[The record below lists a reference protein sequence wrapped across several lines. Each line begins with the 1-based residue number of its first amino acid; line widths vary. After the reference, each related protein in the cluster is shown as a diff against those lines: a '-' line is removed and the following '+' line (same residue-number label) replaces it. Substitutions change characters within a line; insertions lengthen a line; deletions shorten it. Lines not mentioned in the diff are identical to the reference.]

1 MSAASTVTAR
11 LESAFAR
18 IGAAMAARPLWVALV
33 ITALVTALRL
43 VDTVDSDVAWQLW
56 IAGRMHAG
64 AHLYRD
70 IIETNPPLWFWMAIP
85 IERITA
91 VLHLPIVEVLI
102 VAIGVLVALSLYVTD
117 RLLTG
122 LAPGRRAFVL
132 GYAALALMAMPWMHV
147 GQREQ
152 IVLIGAVPYAA
163 LIAVRSEKKSV
174 PLVLAALVGIGSG
187 LGFALKH
194 YFLIVPAL
202 LELWLF
208 TSDRKAWRPFRPEM
222 VAIVSVGAAY
232 AAAIFIFAPEW
243 LTKIVPLLRLAYGAT
258 GAPAFRYLFG
268 PFALSGLIIV
278 VLCASQH
285 KRLRS
290 APVAA
295 ALSVAAIGF
304 AAAYFIQAKGW
315 AYHAIPMLGCGTIAL
330 AYLLSQSTGLSGMV
344 RVLGPALLALP
355 LFLAADDEMHPSLPS
370 PDLLSAVSGLNRGDS
385 VGFLTTETAIPWS
398 ITLQRGYRYPS
409 RYMGYWMM
417 NAIIRNEHSTTP
429 DSRLTALGKEIVT
442 ETVEDFRCMPPKR
455 IVVWRP
461 RPGQHA
467 FDILPFFE
475 RDPEFVKLL
484 SHYRVRGRTS
494 LETYEQVSPLSSPT
508 STCRDLG

>member
-1 MSAASTVTAR
+1 
-11 LESAFAR
+11 
-18 IGAAMAARPLWVALV
+18 
-33 ITALVTALRL
+33 
-43 VDTVDSDVAWQLW
+43 
-56 IAGRMHAG
+56 
-64 AHLYRD
+64 
-70 IIETNPPLWFWMAIP
+70 
-85 IERITA
+85 
-91 VLHLPIVEVLI
+91 
-102 VAIGVLVALSLYVTD
+102 
-117 RLLTG
+117 
-122 LAPGRRAFVL
+122 
-132 GYAALALMAMPWMHV
+132 
-147 GQREQ
+147 
-152 IVLIGAVPYAA
+152 
-163 LIAVRSEKKSV
+163 
-174 PLVLAALVGIGSG
+174 
-187 LGFALKH
+187 
-194 YFLIVPAL
+194 
-202 LELWLF
+202 
-208 TSDRKAWRPFRPEM
+208 
-222 VAIVSVGAAY
+222 
-232 AAAIFIFAPEW
+232 
-243 LTKIVPLLRLAYGAT
+243 
-258 GAPAFRYLFG
+258 
-268 PFALSGLIIV
+268 
-278 VLCASQH
+278 
-285 KRLRS
+285 
-290 APVAA
+290 
-295 ALSVAAIGF
+295 
-304 AAAYFIQAKGW
+304 
-315 AYHAIPMLGCGTIAL
+315 
-330 AYLLSQSTGLSGMV
+330 
-344 RVLGPALLALP
+344 VLGPALLALP